1 MAKISLIEL
10 AKIFLKIGIFSFG
23 GPYAHIS
30 LFEDELIN
38 NKKLISTQSFEK
50 GIGLCQLLPGPIS
63 TQLAIYI
70 GLKINGYLGGLISG
84 ICFIIPGFISVLVLS
99 FFWQIYSGSEFLND
113 LIYFNPPI
121 IAGIIFSFS
130 LVLLKKRLK
139 LDRVLFSSSILFLL
153 IFAKY
158 NSIQF
163 PLITI
168 LSIAGLINIFL
179 QKWKNNFY
187 SLVPLSIFSTT
198 SFLSSTLFL
207 DIFKFYNFL
216 KDSLNS
222 KFLINYL
229 NLFIFFFKSGLFIFG
244 GGLVIIPLM
253 SDYVVSQGWLT
264 NNEFI
269 DGIMISQITPGPVL
283 LITSFIGYK
292 AGFSVGGINEA
303 LKYSFISTFAI
314 FLPSFILIFV
324 FGKAFIKNR
333 IKSINYFIEGVINTI
348 PGAVIFSGF
357 NLIEDS
363 FSSKYFLISSIFI
376 VLISTLLSFLK
387 IVPTYILILF
397 SLILGLSKYLFALKK
412 EEINSSF

>member
-10 AKIFLKIGIFSFG
+10 AKTFLKIGILSFG

-50 GIGLCQLLPGPIS
+50 GIGLCQILPGPIS

-84 ICFIIPGFISVLVLS
+84 ISFIIPGFISVLALS
-99 FFWQIYSGSEFLND
+99 FFWQIGSGSKFLTD

-139 LDRVLFSSSILFLL
+139 FDRILFSSSILFLL

-168 LSIAGLINIFL
+168 LTIAGLINIFL
-179 QKWKNNFY
+179 KKFKDIFY

-229 NLFIFFFKSGLFIFG
+229 NLFLFFFKSGLFIFG

-253 SDYVVSQGWLT
+253 SDYVISQGWLT

-269 DGIMISQITPGPVL
+269 DGIMIGQITPGPVL
-283 LITSFIGYK
+283 LTTSFIGYK
-292 AGFSVGGINEA
+292 AGFSIGGINEA

-324 FGKAFIKNR
+324 FGKGFIKNR
-333 IKSINYFIEGVINTI
+333 FKSINYFIEGVINTI

-363 FSSKYFLISSIFI
+363 FSSKFFLISSIFI
-376 VLISTLLSFLK
+376 VLISTLLSFFK

-397 SLILGLSKYLFALKK
+397 SLILGLSKYLFA
-412 EEINSSF
+412 

>member
-50 GIGLCQLLPGPIS
+50 GIGLCQILPGPIS

-70 GLKINGYLGGLISG
+70 GLKINGYFGGLVSG
-84 ICFIIPGFISVLVLS
+84 VSFIIPGFVLVLVLS
-99 FFWQIYSGSEFLND
+99 YFWQIGSGSKFLTD

-139 LDRVLFSSSILFLL
+139 FDRILFSSSILFLL
-153 IFAKY
+153 IFAKH

-168 LSIAGLINIFL
+168 LTIAGLINIFL
-179 QKWKNNFY
+179 KKFKDIFY
-187 SLVPLSIFSTT
+187 SLVPLSIFSST
-198 SFLSSTLFL
+198 SFLSSSVFL
-207 DIFKFYNFL
+207 DISKFYNFF
-216 KDSLNS
+216 KDFINT
-222 KFLINYL
+222 KFLIDYL
-229 NLFIFFFKSGLFIFG
+229 NLFFFFFKSGLFIFG

-253 SDYVVSQGWLT
+253 SDYVISQGWLT

-292 AGFSVGGINEA
+292 AGFSIGGINEA

-324 FGKAFIKNR
+324 FGEGFIKNR

-363 FSSKYFLISSIFI
+363 FTSKFFLISSIFI
-376 VLISTLLSFLK
+376 VLISTLLTFLK

-397 SLILGLSKYLFALKK
+397 SLILGLSKYLFA
-412 EEINSSF
+412 

>member
-10 AKIFLKIGIFSFG
+10 AKTFLKIGILSFG

-50 GIGLCQLLPGPIS
+50 GIGLCQILPGPIS

-84 ICFIIPGFISVLVLS
+84 ISFIIPGFISVLALS
-99 FFWQIYSGSEFLND
+99 FFWQIGSGSKFLTD

-139 LDRVLFSSSILFLL
+139 FDRILFSSSILFLL

-179 QKWKNNFY
+179 KKFKNIFY

-198 SFLSSTLFL
+198 SFLISSVFL
-207 DIFKFYNFL
+207 DISKFYNFL
-216 KDSLNS
+216 RESITS
-222 KFLINYL
+222 KFLVDYL
-229 NLFIFFFKSGLFIFG
+229 NLFFFFFKSGLFIFG

-253 SDYVVSQGWLT
+253 SDYVISQGWLT

-269 DGIMISQITPGPVL
+269 DGIMIGQITPGPVL
-283 LITSFIGYK
+283 LITSFIGNK

-303 LKYSFISTFAI
+303 LKYSLISTFAI

-324 FGKAFIKNR
+324 FGKGFIKNR

-363 FSSKYFLISSIFI
+363 FSSKFFLISSIFI

-397 SLILGLSKYLFALKK
+397 SLILGLSKYLFA
-412 EEINSSF
+412 

>member
-99 FFWQIYSGSEFLND
+99 FFWQIYSGSKLLND

-139 LDRVLFSSSILFLL
+139 LDRILFSSSILFLL

-168 LSIAGLINIFL
+168 LTIAGLINIFL
-179 QKWKNNFY
+179 QKWKNIYY
-187 SLVPLSIFSTT
+187 SLVHLSIFSTT
-198 SFLSSTLFL
+198 SFLTSSIFL
-207 DIFKFYNFL
+207 DIAKFYNF
-216 KDSLNS
+216 KHSTNS

-229 NLFIFFFKSGLFIFG
+229 NLFFFFFKSGLFIFG

-269 DGIMISQITPGPVL
+269 DGIMIGQITPGPVL
-283 LITSFIGYK
+283 LTTSFIGYK
-292 AGFSVGGINEA
+292 AGFSIGGINEA

-314 FLPSFILIFV
+314 FLPSFLLIFV
-324 FGKAFIKNR
+324 FGKGFIKNR
-333 IKSINYFIEGVINTI
+333 FKSVNYFIEGVINTI

-363 FSSKYFLISSIFI
+363 FSSKFFLISSIFI

-387 IVPTYILILF
+387 VVPTYIIILF
-397 SLILGLSKYLFALKK
+397 SLILGLSKYLFA
-412 EEINSSF
+412 

>member
-10 AKIFLKIGIFSFG
+10 AKTFLKIGILSFG

-38 NKKLISTQSFEK
+38 NKKFISTQSFEK
-50 GIGLCQLLPGPIS
+50 GIGLCQILPGPIS

-70 GLKINGYLGGLISG
+70 GLKINGYLGGLVSG
-84 ICFIIPGFISVLVLS
+84 ISFIIPGFISVIALS
-99 FFWQIYSGSEFLND
+99 FFWQIGSGSKFLTD

-139 LDRVLFSSSILFLL
+139 FDRILFSSSILFLL

-179 QKWKNNFY
+179 KKFKNIFY

-198 SFLSSTLFL
+198 SFLISSVFL
-207 DIFKFYNFL
+207 DISKFYNFL
-216 KDSLNS
+216 RESITS
-222 KFLINYL
+222 KFLVDYL
-229 NLFIFFFKSGLFIFG
+229 NLFFFFFKSGLFIFG

-253 SDYVVSQGWLT
+253 SDYVISQGWLT

-314 FLPSFILIFV
+314 FLPSFLLIFV
-324 FGKAFIKNR
+324 FGKGFIKNR

-397 SLILGLSKYLFALKK
+397 SLILGLSKYLFA
-412 EEINSSF
+412 

>member
-10 AKIFLKIGIFSFG
+10 AKTFLKIGILSFG

-38 NKKLISTQSFEK
+38 NKKFISTQSFEK
-50 GIGLCQLLPGPIS
+50 GIGLCQILPGPIS

-84 ICFIIPGFISVLVLS
+84 ISFIIPGFISVIALS
-99 FFWQIYSGSEFLND
+99 FFWQIGSGSKFLTD

-139 LDRVLFSSSILFLL
+139 FDRILFSSSILFLL

-158 NSIQF
+158 NNIQF

-168 LSIAGLINIFL
+168 LTIAGLINILLRKF
-179 QKWKNNFY
+179 KDNFY
-187 SLVPLSIFSTT
+187 SLIPLSIFSTT

-229 NLFIFFFKSGLFIFG
+229 NLFLFFFKSGLFIFG

-269 DGIMISQITPGPVL
+269 DGIMIGQITPGPVL
-283 LITSFIGYK
+283 LTTSFIGYK
-292 AGFSVGGINEA
+292 AGFSIGGINEA

-324 FGKAFIKNR
+324 FGKGFIKNR

-363 FSSKYFLISSIFI
+363 FSSKFFLISSIFI

-397 SLILGLSKYLFALKK
+397 SLILGLSKYMFA
-412 EEINSSF
+412 

>member
-10 AKIFLKIGIFSFG
+10 AKTFLKIGILSFG

-50 GIGLCQLLPGPIS
+50 GIGLCQILPGPIS

-84 ICFIIPGFISVLVLS
+84 ISFIIPGFISVLALS
-99 FFWQIYSGSEFLND
+99 FFWQIGSGSKFLTD

-139 LDRVLFSSSILFLL
+139 FDRILFSSSILFLL

-179 QKWKNNFY
+179 KKFKNIFY

-198 SFLSSTLFL
+198 SFLSSSVFL
-207 DIFKFYNFL
+207 DISKFFNFL
-216 KDSLNS
+216 RESINL
-222 KFLINYL
+222 KFLVDYL
-229 NLFIFFFKSGLFIFG
+229 NLFFFFFKSGLFIFG

-253 SDYVVSQGWLT
+253 SDYVISQGWLT

-269 DGIMISQITPGPVL
+269 DGIMIGQITPGPVL
-283 LITSFIGYK
+283 LTTSFIGYK

-314 FLPSFILIFV
+314 FLPSFLLIFV
-324 FGKAFIKNR
+324 FGKGFIKNR

-363 FSSKYFLISSIFI
+363 FSSKFFLISSIFI

-397 SLILGLSKYLFALKK
+397 SLILGLSKYLFA
-412 EEINSSF
+412 

>member
-99 FFWQIYSGSEFLND
+99 FFWQIYSGSKFLSD

-139 LDRVLFSSSILFLL
+139 FDRILFSSSILFLL

-168 LSIAGLINIFL
+168 LTIAGLINIFL
-179 QKWKNNFY
+179 KKFKDIFY

-229 NLFIFFFKSGLFIFG
+229 NLFLFFFKSGLFIFG

-253 SDYVVSQGWLT
+253 SDYVISQGWLT

-269 DGIMISQITPGPVL
+269 DGIMIGQITPGPVL
-283 LITSFIGYK
+283 LTTSFIGYK
-292 AGFSVGGINEA
+292 AGFSIGGINEA

-324 FGKAFIKNR
+324 FGKGFIKNR
-333 IKSINYFIEGVINTI
+333 IKSINYFIEGVI
-348 PGAVIFSGF
+348 IFSGF
-357 NLIEDS
+357 NIIEDS

-387 IVPTYILILF
+387 VVPTYILILF
-397 SLILGLSKYLFALKK
+397 SLILGLSKYLFA
-412 EEINSSF
+412 

>member
-10 AKIFLKIGIFSFG
+10 AKTFLKIGILSFG

-38 NKKLISTQSFEK
+38 NKKFISTQSFEK
-50 GIGLCQLLPGPIS
+50 GIGLCQILPGPIS

-70 GLKINGYLGGLISG
+70 GLKLNGYLGGLISG
-84 ICFIIPGFISVLVLS
+84 ISFIIPGFISVLALS
-99 FFWQIYSGSEFLND
+99 FFWQIGSGSKFLTD

-139 LDRVLFSSSILFLL
+139 FDRILFSSSILFLL

-179 QKWKNNFY
+179 KKFKNIFY

-198 SFLSSTLFL
+198 SFLISSVFL
-207 DIFKFYNFL
+207 DISKFYNFL
-216 KDSLNS
+216 RESITS
-222 KFLINYL
+222 KFLVDYL
-229 NLFIFFFKSGLFIFG
+229 NLFFFFFKSGLFIFG
-244 GGLVIIPLM
+244 GGLVIIPIM
-253 SDYVVSQGWLT
+253 SDYVISQGWLT

-292 AGFSVGGINEA
+292 AGFSIGGINEA

-324 FGKAFIKNR
+324 FGKGFIKNR

-363 FSSKYFLISSIFI
+363 FSSKFFLISSIFI

-397 SLILGLSKYLFALKK
+397 SLILGLSKYLFA
-412 EEINSSF
+412 

>member
-10 AKIFLKIGIFSFG
+10 AKTFLKIGILSFG

-50 GIGLCQLLPGPIS
+50 GIGLCQILPGPIS

-84 ICFIIPGFISVLVLS
+84 ISFIIPGFISVLALS
-99 FFWQIYSGSEFLND
+99 FFWQIGSGSKFLTD

-139 LDRVLFSSSILFLL
+139 FDRILFSSSILFLL

-179 QKWKNNFY
+179 KKFKNIFY

-198 SFLSSTLFL
+198 SFLISSVFL
-207 DIFKFYNFL
+207 DISKFYNFL
-216 KDSLNS
+216 RESITS
-222 KFLINYL
+222 KFLVDYL
-229 NLFIFFFKSGLFIFG
+229 NLFFFFFKSGLFIFG

-269 DGIMISQITPGPVL
+269 DGIMIGQITPGPVL
-283 LITSFIGYK
+283 LTTSFIGYK
-292 AGFSVGGINEA
+292 AGFSIGGINEA

-324 FGKAFIKNR
+324 FGKGFIKNR

-363 FSSKYFLISSIFI
+363 FSSKYFIISSIFI
-376 VLISTLLSFLK
+376 VLISTLLSFFK

-397 SLILGLSKYLFALKK
+397 SLILGLSKYLFA
-412 EEINSSF
+412 

>member
-10 AKIFLKIGIFSFG
+10 AKTFLKIGILSFG

-50 GIGLCQLLPGPIS
+50 GIGLCQILPGPIS

-84 ICFIIPGFISVLVLS
+84 ISFIIPGFISVLALS
-99 FFWQIYSGSEFLND
+99 FFWQIGSGSKFLTD

-139 LDRVLFSSSILFLL
+139 FDRILFSSSILFLL

-179 QKWKNNFY
+179 KKFKNIFY

-198 SFLSSTLFL
+198 SFLISSVFL
-207 DIFKFYNFL
+207 DISKFYNFL
-216 KDSLNS
+216 RESITS
-222 KFLINYL
+222 KFLVDYL
-229 NLFIFFFKSGLFIFG
+229 NLFFFFFKSGLFIFG

-269 DGIMISQITPGPVL
+269 DGIMIGQITPGPVL
-283 LITSFIGYK
+283 LTTSFIGYK

-314 FLPSFILIFV
+314 FLPSFLLIFV
-324 FGKAFIKNR
+324 FGKGFIKNR

-363 FSSKYFLISSIFI
+363 FSSKFFLISSIFI
-376 VLISTLLSFLK
+376 VLISTLLSFFK

-397 SLILGLSKYLFALKK
+397 SLILGLSKYLFA
-412 EEINSSF
+412 

>member
-10 AKIFLKIGIFSFG
+10 AKTFLKIGILSFG

-50 GIGLCQLLPGPIS
+50 GIGLCQILPGPIS

-70 GLKINGYLGGLISG
+70 GLKLNGYLGGLISG
-84 ICFIIPGFISVLVLS
+84 ISFIIPGFISVLALS
-99 FFWQIYSGSEFLND
+99 FFWQIGSGSKFLTD

-139 LDRVLFSSSILFLL
+139 FDRILFSSSILFLL

-179 QKWKNNFY
+179 KKFKNIFY

-198 SFLSSTLFL
+198 SFLISSAFL
-207 DIFKFYNFL
+207 DISKFYDFL
-216 KDSLNS
+216 RESITS
-222 KFLINYL
+222 KFLVDYL
-229 NLFIFFFKSGLFIFG
+229 NLFFFFFKSGLFIFG

-253 SDYVVSQGWLT
+253 SDYVISQGWLT

-292 AGFSVGGINEA
+292 AGFSIGGINEA

-314 FLPSFILIFV
+314 FLPSFILIFI
-324 FGKAFIKNR
+324 FGKGFIKNR
-333 IKSINYFIEGVINTI
+333 IKSINYFIEGVNNTI

-363 FSSKYFLISSIFI
+363 FSSKYYLISSIFI

-387 IVPTYILILF
+387 LVPTYILILF
-397 SLILGLSKYLFALKK
+397 SLILGLSKYLFA
-412 EEINSSF
+412 

>member
-10 AKIFLKIGIFSFG
+10 AKTFLKIGILSFG

-38 NKKLISTQSFEK
+38 NKKFISTQSFEK
-50 GIGLCQLLPGPIS
+50 GIGLCQILPGPIS

-84 ICFIIPGFISVLVLS
+84 ISFIIPGFISVIALS
-99 FFWQIYSGSEFLND
+99 FFWQIGSGSKFLTD

-139 LDRVLFSSSILFLL
+139 FDRILFSSSIFFLL

-168 LSIAGLINIFL
+168 LTIAGLINIFL
-179 QKWKNNFY
+179 KKFKNIFY

-198 SFLSSTLFL
+198 SFLISSVFL
-207 DIFKFYNFL
+207 DISKFYNFL
-216 KDSLNS
+216 RESITS
-222 KFLINYL
+222 KFLVDYL
-229 NLFIFFFKSGLFIFG
+229 NLFFFFFKSGLSIFG
-244 GGLVIIPLM
+244 GGSVIIPLM

-269 DGIMISQITPGPVL
+269 DGIMIGQITPGPVL
-283 LITSFIGYK
+283 LTTSFIGYK
-292 AGFSVGGINEA
+292 AGFSIGGINEA

-324 FGKAFIKNR
+324 FGKGFIKNR

-363 FSSKYFLISSIFI
+363 FSSKFFLISSIFI

-397 SLILGLSKYLFALKK
+397 SLILGLSKYLFA
-412 EEINSSF
+412 

>member
-10 AKIFLKIGIFSFG
+10 AKTFLKIGILSFG

-50 GIGLCQLLPGPIS
+50 GVGLCQILPGPIS

-84 ICFIIPGFISVLVLS
+84 ISFIIPGFISVLALS
-99 FFWQIYSGSEFLND
+99 FFWQIGSGSKFLTD

-139 LDRVLFSSSILFLL
+139 FDRILFSSSILFLL

-179 QKWKNNFY
+179 KKFKNIFY

-198 SFLSSTLFL
+198 SFLISSVFL
-207 DIFKFYNFL
+207 DISKFYNFL
-216 KDSLNS
+216 RESITS
-222 KFLINYL
+222 KFLVDYL
-229 NLFIFFFKSGLFIFG
+229 NLFFFFFKSGLFIFG

-253 SDYVVSQGWLT
+253 SDYVISQGWLT

-292 AGFSVGGINEA
+292 AGFSIGGINEA

-324 FGKAFIKNR
+324 FGKGFIKNR

-363 FSSKYFLISSIFI
+363 FSSKFFLISSIFI

-397 SLILGLSKYLFALKK
+397 SLILGLSKYLFA
-412 EEINSSF
+412 

>member
-10 AKIFLKIGIFSFG
+10 AKTFLKIGILSFG

-38 NKKLISTQSFEK
+38 NKKFISTQSFEK
-50 GIGLCQLLPGPIS
+50 GIGLCQILPGPIS

-84 ICFIIPGFISVLVLS
+84 ISFIIPGFISVLALS
-99 FFWQIYSGSEFLND
+99 FFWQIGSGSKFLTD

-139 LDRVLFSSSILFLL
+139 FDRILFSSSILFLL

-179 QKWKNNFY
+179 KKFKNIFY

-198 SFLSSTLFL
+198 SFLISSVFL
-207 DIFKFYNFL
+207 DISKFYNFL
-216 KDSLNS
+216 RESITS
-222 KFLINYL
+222 KFLVDYL
-229 NLFIFFFKSGLFIFG
+229 NLFFFFFKSGLFIFG

-253 SDYVVSQGWLT
+253 SDYVISQGWLT

-292 AGFSVGGINEA
+292 AGFSIGGINEA

-314 FLPSFILIFV
+314 FLPSFLLIFV
-324 FGKAFIKNR
+324 FGKGFIKNR

-363 FSSKYFLISSIFI
+363 FSSKFFLISSIFI

-397 SLILGLSKYLFALKK
+397 SLILGLSKYLFA
-412 EEINSSF
+412 

>member
-10 AKIFLKIGIFSFG
+10 AKTFLKIGILSFG

-50 GIGLCQLLPGPIS
+50 GIGLCQILPGPIS

-84 ICFIIPGFISVLVLS
+84 ISFIIPGFISVLALS
-99 FFWQIYSGSEFLND
+99 FFWQIGSGSKFLTD

-139 LDRVLFSSSILFLL
+139 FDRILFSSSILFLL

-179 QKWKNNFY
+179 KKFKNIFY

-198 SFLSSTLFL
+198 SFLISSVFL
-207 DIFKFYNFL
+207 DVSKFYNFL
-216 KDSLNS
+216 RESITS
-222 KFLINYL
+222 KFLVDYL
-229 NLFIFFFKSGLFIFG
+229 NLFFFFFKSGLFIFG

-253 SDYVVSQGWLT
+253 SDYVISQGWLT

-269 DGIMISQITPGPVL
+269 DGIMIGQITPGPVL
-283 LITSFIGYK
+283 LTTSFIGYK
-292 AGFSVGGINEA
+292 AGFSIGGINEA

-324 FGKAFIKNR
+324 FGKGFIKNR

-363 FSSKYFLISSIFI
+363 FTSKFFLISSIFI

-397 SLILGLSKYLFALKK
+397 SLILGLSKYLFA
-412 EEINSSF
+412 

>member
-10 AKIFLKIGIFSFG
+10 AKTFLKIGILSFG

-38 NKKLISTQSFEK
+38 NKKFISTQSFEK
-50 GIGLCQLLPGPIS
+50 GIGLCQILPGPIS

-70 GLKINGYLGGLISG
+70 GLKINGYLGGLVSG
-84 ICFIIPGFISVLVLS
+84 ISFIIPGFISVIALS
-99 FFWQIYSGSEFLND
+99 FFWQIGSGSKFLTD

-139 LDRVLFSSSILFLL
+139 LDRILFSSSILFLL

-168 LSIAGLINIFL
+168 LTIAGLINIFL
-179 QKWKNNFY
+179 KKFKDIFY

-198 SFLSSTLFL
+198 SFLSSSVFL
-207 DIFKFYNFL
+207 DISNFFYFL
-216 KDSLNS
+216 RESINL
-222 KFLINYL
+222 KFLVDYL
-229 NLFIFFFKSGLFIFG
+229 NLFFFFFKSGLFIFG

-253 SDYVVSQGWLT
+253 SDYVISQGWLT

-292 AGFSVGGINEA
+292 AGFSVGGISEA
-303 LKYSFISTFAI
+303 LKYSLISTFAI
-314 FLPSFILIFV
+314 FLPSFLLIFV
-324 FGKAFIKNR
+324 FGKGFIKNR

-397 SLILGLSKYLFALKK
+397 SLILGLSKYLFA
-412 EEINSSF
+412 

>member
-10 AKIFLKIGIFSFG
+10 AKTFLKIGILSFG

-38 NKKLISTQSFEK
+38 NKKFISTQSFEK
-50 GIGLCQLLPGPIS
+50 GIGLCQILPGPIS

-84 ICFIIPGFISVLVLS
+84 ISFIIPGFISVLALS
-99 FFWQIYSGSEFLND
+99 FFWQIGSGSKFLTD

-139 LDRVLFSSSILFLL
+139 FDRILFSSSILFLL

-179 QKWKNNFY
+179 KKFKNIFY

-198 SFLSSTLFL
+198 SFLISSVFL
-207 DIFKFYNFL
+207 DISKFYNFL
-216 KDSLNS
+216 RESITS
-222 KFLINYL
+222 KFLVDYL
-229 NLFIFFFKSGLFIFG
+229 NLFFFFFKSGLFIFG

-253 SDYVVSQGWLT
+253 SDYVISQGWLT

-292 AGFSVGGINEA
+292 AGFSIGGINEA

-324 FGKAFIKNR
+324 FGKGFIKNR

-363 FSSKYFLISSIFI
+363 FSSKFFLISSIFI

-397 SLILGLSKYLFALKK
+397 SLILGLSKYLFA
-412 EEINSSF
+412 

>member
-10 AKIFLKIGIFSFG
+10 AKTFLKIGILSFG

-50 GIGLCQLLPGPIS
+50 GIGLCQILPGPIS

-70 GLKINGYLGGLISG
+70 GLKINGYLGGLVSG
-84 ICFIIPGFISVLVLS
+84 ISFIIPGLFSVLALS
-99 FFWQIYSGSEFLND
+99 FFWQIGSGSKFLTD

-139 LDRVLFSSSILFLL
+139 FDRILFSSSILFLL
-153 IFAKY
+153 IFAKH

-168 LSIAGLINIFL
+168 LTIAGLINILLRKF
-179 QKWKNNFY
+179 KDNFY
-187 SLVPLSIFSTT
+187 SLLPLSIFSTT

-229 NLFIFFFKSGLFIFG
+229 NLFLFFFKSGLFIFG

-269 DGIMISQITPGPVL
+269 DGIMIGQITPGPVL
-283 LITSFIGYK
+283 LTTSFIGYK
-292 AGFSVGGINEA
+292 AGFSIGGINEA

-324 FGKAFIKNR
+324 FGKGFIKNR
-333 IKSINYFIEGVINTI
+333 FKSVNYFIEGVINTI

-376 VLISTLLSFLK
+376 VLISTLLSFFK

-397 SLILGLSKYLFALKK
+397 SLILGLSKYLFA
-412 EEINSSF
+412 

>member
-10 AKIFLKIGIFSFG
+10 AKTFLKIGILSFG

-50 GIGLCQLLPGPIS
+50 GIGLCQILPGPIS

-84 ICFIIPGFISVLVLS
+84 ISFIIPGFISVLALS
-99 FFWQIYSGSEFLND
+99 FFWQIGSGSKFLTD

-139 LDRVLFSSSILFLL
+139 FDRILFSSSILFLL

-179 QKWKNNFY
+179 KKFKDIFY

-198 SFLSSTLFL
+198 SFLISSVFL
-207 DIFKFYNFL
+207 DISKFFNFL
-216 KDSLNS
+216 RESINL
-222 KFLINYL
+222 KFLVDYL
-229 NLFIFFFKSGLFIFG
+229 NLFFFFFKSGLFIFG

-253 SDYVVSQGWLT
+253 SDYVISQGWLT

-303 LKYSFISTFAI
+303 LKYSLISTFAI
-314 FLPSFILIFV
+314 FLPSFLLIFV
-324 FGKAFIKNR
+324 FGKGFIKNR

-363 FSSKYFLISSIFI
+363 FSSKFFLISSIFI

-397 SLILGLSKYLFALKK
+397 SLILGLSKYLFA
-412 EEINSSF
+412 

>member
-1 MAKISLIEL
+1 MAKISFIEL
-10 AKIFLKIGIFSFG
+10 AKIFLKIGILSFG

-50 GIGLCQLLPGPIS
+50 GIGLCQILPGPIS

-70 GLKINGYLGGLISG
+70 GLKINGYLGGLVSG
-84 ICFIIPGFISVLVLS
+84 ISFIIPGFVSVLALS
-99 FFWQIYSGSEFLND
+99 FFWQIGSGSKFLTD

-139 LDRVLFSSSILFLL
+139 FDRILFSSSILFLL

-168 LSIAGLINIFL
+168 LTIAGLINILLRKF
-179 QKWKNNFY
+179 KDNFY
-187 SLVPLSIFSTT
+187 SLIPLSIFSTT

-229 NLFIFFFKSGLFIFG
+229 NLFLFFFKSGLFIFG

-253 SDYVVSQGWLT
+253 SDYVISQGWLT

-269 DGIMISQITPGPVL
+269 DGIMIGQITPGPVL
-283 LITSFIGYK
+283 LTTSFIGYK
-292 AGFSVGGINEA
+292 AGFSIGGINEA

-324 FGKAFIKNR
+324 FGKGFIKNR
-333 IKSINYFIEGVINTI
+333 IKSVNYFIEGVINTI

-363 FSSKYFLISSIFI
+363 FSSKFFLISSIFI
-376 VLISTLLSFLK
+376 VLISTVLSFLK
-387 IVPTYILILF
+387 LVPTYILILF
-397 SLILGLSKYLFALKK
+397 SLILGLSKYFFA
-412 EEINSSF
+412 

>member
-10 AKIFLKIGIFSFG
+10 AKTFLKIGILSFG

-50 GIGLCQLLPGPIS
+50 GIGLCQILPGPIS

-84 ICFIIPGFISVLVLS
+84 ISFIIPGFISVLDRS
-99 FFWQIYSGSEFLND
+99 FFWQIGSGSKFLTD

-139 LDRVLFSSSILFLL
+139 FDRILFSSSILFLL

-179 QKWKNNFY
+179 KKFKNIFY

-198 SFLSSTLFL
+198 SFLISSVFL
-207 DIFKFYNFL
+207 DVSKFYNFL
-216 KDSLNS
+216 RESITS
-222 KFLINYL
+222 KFLVDYL
-229 NLFIFFFKSGLFIFG
+229 NLFFFFFKSGLFIFG

-269 DGIMISQITPGPVL
+269 DGIMIGQITPGPVL
-283 LITSFIGYK
+283 LTTSFIGYK
-292 AGFSVGGINEA
+292 AGFSIGGINEA

-324 FGKAFIKNR
+324 FGKGFIKNR

-363 FSSKYFLISSIFI
+363 FSSKFFLISSIFI
-376 VLISTLLSFLK
+376 VLISTILSFLK

-397 SLILGLSKYLFALKK
+397 SLILGLSKYLFA
-412 EEINSSF
+412 

>member
-10 AKIFLKIGIFSFG
+10 AKTFLKIGILSFG

-50 GIGLCQLLPGPIS
+50 GIGLCQILPGPIS

-70 GLKINGYLGGLISG
+70 GLKINGYLGGLVSG
-84 ICFIIPGFISVLVLS
+84 ISFIIPGLFSVLALS
-99 FFWQIYSGSEFLND
+99 FFWQIGSGSKFLTD

-139 LDRVLFSSSILFLL
+139 FDRILFSSSILFLL
-153 IFAKY
+153 IFAKH

-168 LSIAGLINIFL
+168 LTIAGLINILLRKF
-179 QKWKNNFY
+179 KDNFY
-187 SLVPLSIFSTT
+187 SLLPLSIFSTT

-229 NLFIFFFKSGLFIFG
+229 NLFFFFLKSGLFIFG

-253 SDYVVSQGWLT
+253 SDYVISQGWLT
-264 NNEFI
+264 NDEFI
-269 DGIMISQITPGPVL
+269 DGIMIGQITPGPVL
-283 LITSFIGYK
+283 LTTSFIGYK
-292 AGFSVGGINEA
+292 AGFSIGGINEA
-303 LKYSFISTFAI
+303 LKYSLISTFAI

-324 FGKAFIKNR
+324 FGKGFIKNR
-333 IKSINYFIEGVINTI
+333 IKSVNYFIEGVINTI

-397 SLILGLSKYLFALKK
+397 SLILGLSKYLFA
-412 EEINSSF
+412 

>member
-10 AKIFLKIGIFSFG
+10 AKTFLKIGILSFG

-50 GIGLCQLLPGPIS
+50 GIGLCQILPGPIS

-84 ICFIIPGFISVLVLS
+84 ISFIIPGFISVLALS
-99 FFWQIYSGSEFLND
+99 FFWQIGSGSKFLTD

-139 LDRVLFSSSILFLL
+139 FDRILFSSSILFLL

-179 QKWKNNFY
+179 KKFKNIFY

-198 SFLSSTLFL
+198 SFLISSVFL
-207 DIFKFYNFL
+207 DISKFYNFL
-216 KDSLNS
+216 RESITS
-222 KFLINYL
+222 KFLVDYL
-229 NLFIFFFKSGLFIFG
+229 NLFFFFFKSGLFIFG

-269 DGIMISQITPGPVL
+269 DGIMIGQITPGPVL
-283 LITSFIGYK
+283 LTTSFIGYK
-292 AGFSVGGINEA
+292 AGFSIGGINEA

-324 FGKAFIKNR
+324 FGKGFIKNR

-363 FSSKYFLISSIFI
+363 FSSKFFLISSIFI

-397 SLILGLSKYLFALKK
+397 SLILGLSKYLFA
-412 EEINSSF
+412 